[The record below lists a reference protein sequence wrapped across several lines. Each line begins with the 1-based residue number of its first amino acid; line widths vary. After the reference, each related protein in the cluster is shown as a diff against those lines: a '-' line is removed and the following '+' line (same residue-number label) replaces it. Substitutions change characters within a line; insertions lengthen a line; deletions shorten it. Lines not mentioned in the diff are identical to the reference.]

1 MITFDE
7 FFHQSKVVINKFM
20 MKIAQI
26 KSDLSNVHFYA
37 ENKISGLRKC
47 VLFKLIILVYH
58 CA

>member
-26 KSDLSNVHFYA
+26 NVMKLDLSNVYF
-37 ENKISGLRKC
+37 
-47 VLFKLIILVYH
+47 
-58 CA
+58 

>member
-37 ENKISGLRKC
+37 ENKISG
-47 VLFKLIILVYH
+47 
-58 CA
+58 